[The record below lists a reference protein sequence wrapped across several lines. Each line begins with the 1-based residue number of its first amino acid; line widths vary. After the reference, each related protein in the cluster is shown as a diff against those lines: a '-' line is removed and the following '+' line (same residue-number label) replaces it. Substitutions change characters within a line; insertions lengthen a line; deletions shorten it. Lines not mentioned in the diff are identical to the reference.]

1 MILYEHVPSLDLH
14 GMDRDYARICIN
26 DFISDAVKMKEE
38 RVVIIHGKGLGILK
52 KTTQEV
58 LSKNKN
64 VEDFK
69 LDIFNDGQTLV
80 KLKLKC

>member
-14 GMDRDYARICIN
+14 GMDRDYARIIIN
-26 DFISDAVKMKEE
+26 EFVSDAIKMGEE
-38 RVVIIHGKGLGILK
+38 RIVIIHGKGLGILK
-52 KTTQEV
+52 KVTQEV

-64 VEDFK
+64 VEHFE

-80 KLKLKC
+80 KLK